1 MTKLI
6 IKNMVCN
13 RCIKVIR
20 DEFQKLN
27 ISVNKISLGEVIL
40 DYEPENLPI
49 DIIRNMLTENG
60 FELIEDRKA
69 KLIEKIKIEVIKIVH
84 SENKSDKSN
93 KRFSDYISGKLNYD
107 YHYLS
112 NLFSSVE
119 NITIEQYIINQKIER
134 AKELLK
140 YGELTLSEIAYALD
154 YSSVAHLSGQFKKVT
169 GLTASQFKSITE
181 NQRKPLDKIH

>member
-13 RCIKVIR
+13 RCIKVIK
-20 DEFQKLN
+20 DELQNMNLPVLS
-27 ISVNKISLGEVIL
+27 ITLGEVI
-40 DYEPENLPI
+40 I
-49 DIIRNMLTENG
+49 DREADEVPFERIKLMLIDNG

-69 KLIEKIKIEVIKIVH
+69 RLIEKIKIEVIKYVRIA
-84 SENKSDKSN
+84 DKN
-93 KRFSDYISGKLNYD
+93 TKVKKRISDYLSNKLNYD

-119 NITIEQYIINQKIER
+119 NITIEQYLINQKIEL

-140 YGELTLSEIAYALD
+140 YGELTLSEIADVLD

-169 GLTASQFKSITE
+169 GLTASQFKSLTE
-181 NQRKPLDKIH
+181 NTRKPLDKI

>member
-20 DEFQKLN
+20 DELEKM
-27 ISVNKISLGEVIL
+27 KIPVKSITLGEVII
-40 DYEPENLPI
+40 DKEPDQLPFDQI
-49 DIIRNMLTENG
+49 KTMLVENG

-69 KLIEKIKIEVIKIVH
+69 KLIERIKIEVINYVH
-84 SENKSDKSN
+84 SKDKSEKTKKN
-93 KRFSDYISGKLNYD
+93 FSDYIADKLHYD

-119 NITIEQYIINQKIER
+119 NITIEQYLINQKIER

-140 YGELTLSEIAYALD
+140 YGELTLSEIAFALD

-169 GLTASQFKSITE
+169 GLTASRFKSLTE
-181 NQRKPLDKIH
+181 NQRKPLDKV

>member
-13 RCIKVIR
+13 RCIKVIK
-20 DEFQKLN
+20 DELEKMN
-27 ISVNKISLGEVIL
+27 IPVTSITLGEVII
-40 DYEPENLPI
+40 DKESVDLPI
-49 DIIRNMLTENG
+49 DEIRKMLEENG

-69 KLIEKIKIEVIKIVH
+69 KLIEKIKIEVIKYVH
-84 SENKSDKSN
+84 SKDKSEKSS
-93 KRFSDYISGKLNYD
+93 KRFSDYIADILHYD

-119 NITIEQYIINQKIER
+119 NITIEQYLITQKIER

-140 YGELTLSEIAYALD
+140 YGELTLSEIAYELD

-169 GLTASQFKSITE
+169 GLTASRFKSLTE
-181 NQRKPLDKIH
+181 NTRKPLDNII